1 MPRSPRSTRARTR
14 SRRRGGWRRRP
25 RARSTS
31 RRTIHELLKRE
42 GKVETSAMDRTAIL
56 KVGDKA
62 PDFTLTDQNGNKVT
76 LSSFAGKKN
85 VVLVFHPLA
94 FTSVCA
100 VQMPGYSKERQSFE
114 GLDTQVLGLSVDSV
128 PTHKAWAEHIGGVE
142 YPLLADFWPHGEV
155 AKKYGILRNEGY
167 SERAT
172 FVVDKKGILRHIEV
186 HEIGKVP
193 DRAKL
198 LEILK
203 TLR

>member
-1 MPRSPRSTRARTR
+1 
-14 SRRRGGWRRRP
+14 
-25 RARSTS
+25 
-31 RRTIHELLKRE
+31 
-42 GKVETSAMDRTAIL
+42 MDRTAIL

-198 LEILK
+198 LGILK

>member
-1 MPRSPRSTRARTR
+1 M
-14 SRRRGGWRRRP
+14 
-25 RARSTS
+25 
-31 RRTIHELLKRE
+31 
-42 GKVETSAMDRTAIL
+42 ETSAMDRTTTL
-56 KVGDKA
+56 KVGDVA
-62 PDFTLTDQNGNKVT
+62 PDFTLPDQNGSKVT
-76 LSSFAGKKN
+76 LSSFSGKKN

-94 FTSVCA
+94 FTSVCT

-114 GLDTQVLGLSVDSV
+114 GLDAQVLGLSVDSA
-128 PTHKAWAEHIGGVE
+128 PAHKAWAEQLGGIE

-155 AKKYGILRNEGY
+155 AKKYGILRPEGY

-172 FVVDKKGILRHIEV
+172 FVIDKNGIIRHIEV

-198 LEILK
+198 IEILK

>member
-1 MPRSPRSTRARTR
+1 M
-14 SRRRGGWRRRP
+14 
-25 RARSTS
+25 
-31 RRTIHELLKRE
+31 
-42 GKVETSAMDRTAIL
+42 ETTAADRTSTL
-56 KVGDKA
+56 KVGAMA
-62 PDFTLTDQNGNKVT
+62 PDFTLPDQSGNKVT
-76 LSSFAGKKN
+76 LSSFRGKKN

-114 GLDTQVLGLSVDSV
+114 GVSTQVLGLSVDSV
-128 PTHKAWAEHIGGVE
+128 PTHKAWADHLGGVE

-155 AKKYGILRNEGY
+155 AKKYGILRPEGY

-172 FVVDKKGILRHIEV
+172 IVIDKKGIVRNIEV

-198 LEILK
+198 LEILRS
-203 TLR
+203 LG

>member
-1 MPRSPRSTRARTR
+1 M
-14 SRRRGGWRRRP
+14 
-25 RARSTS
+25 
-31 RRTIHELLKRE
+31 
-42 GKVETSAMDRTAIL
+42 ETTAMDRTSTL

-62 PDFTLTDQNGNKVT
+62 PDFTLADQNGNKVT

-100 VQMPGYSKERQSFE
+100 IQMPGYSKERQSFE
-114 GLDTQVLGLSVDSV
+114 GLESQVLGISVDSV
-128 PTHKAWAEHIGGVE
+128 PTHKAWVDNLGGIE
-142 YPLLADFWPHGEV
+142 YPILADFWPHGEV
-155 AKKYGILRNEGY
+155 AKSYGILRPEGY

-172 FVVDKKGILRHIEV
+172 FVIDKKGVVRHIEV

-203 TLR
+203 GLT

>member
-1 MPRSPRSTRARTR
+1 M
-14 SRRRGGWRRRP
+14 
-25 RARSTS
+25 
-31 RRTIHELLKRE
+31 L
-42 GKVETSAMDRTAIL
+42 DRTATL
-56 KVGDKA
+56 KSGDQA
-62 PDFTLTDQNGNKVT
+62 PDFTLADQNGAKVT
-76 LSSFAGKKN
+76 LSSFRGLKN

-100 VQMPGYSKERQSFE
+100 IQMPGYSKERQSFD
-114 GLDTQVLGLSVDSV
+114 GLETQVLGISVDSV
-128 PTHKAWAEHIGGVE
+128 PTHKAWVDHLGGIE
-142 YPLLADFWPHGEV
+142 YPILADFWPHGGV
-155 AKKYGILRNEGY
+155 AKDYGVLRSEGY

-172 FVVDKKGILRHIEV
+172 FVIDKKGIIRHIEV

>member
-1 MPRSPRSTRARTR
+1 M
-14 SRRRGGWRRRP
+14 
-25 RARSTS
+25 
-31 RRTIHELLKRE
+31 
-42 GKVETSAMDRTAIL
+42 ETTALDRTATL
-56 KVGDKA
+56 KVGDAA
-62 PDFTLTDQNGNKVT
+62 PDFTLPDQNGNKVT
-76 LSSFAGKKN
+76 LSSFRGKKN

-94 FTSVCA
+94 FTSVCT

-114 GLDTQVLGLSVDSV
+114 GLDAQVLGLSVDSA
-128 PTHKAWAEHIGGVE
+128 PAHKAWAEQIGGIE

-155 AKKYGILRNEGY
+155 AKKYGILRAEGY

-172 FVVDKKGILRHIEV
+172 FVIDKNGIIRHIEV

-198 LEILK
+198 IEILK